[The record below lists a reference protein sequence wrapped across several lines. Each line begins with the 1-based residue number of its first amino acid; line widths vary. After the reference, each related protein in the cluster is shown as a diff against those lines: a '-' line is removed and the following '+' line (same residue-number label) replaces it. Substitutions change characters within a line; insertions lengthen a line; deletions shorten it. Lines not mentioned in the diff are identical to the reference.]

1 MHIPDI
7 DFKTIESDR
16 MKRLRQRLIS
26 GITALSIF
34 ASSMFPAVTVFSEEY
49 TQPAVTGAPESV
61 TDSVQTGTGVPTSDE
76 VFYLPADAGEQETFA
91 ETGEIASDGTDAF
104 SCKNGNVDISV
115 SVRDGV
121 YTVADGTEIPVSNV
135 AFTAYEVNI
144 DDQGYPIDLDRRVN
158 VVRAYNTAWTWESVR
173 IVPASGTARFTYNF
187 TEDVPAEYADS
198 VTVYG
203 VQFGEWTAV
212 DMEYPVV
219 EGGLVKSVSF
229 ETALPDLS
237 MFALSWTDPA
247 AVKPDEAIVSS
258 DREYDYAD
266 GNITACATAFTGAIF
281 TADEENEYGA
291 VPVNANTAALSV
303 DELAADDER
312 TTPFAVSG
320 DETVRVYAPKFSSE
334 KYTDVS
340 VSDYSVQVTY
350 ALDTPVPEAMGYSC
364 MAFEA
369 NDDGISMIPSEKVI
383 ENGYIKAITFTAN
396 DVFAVYENIELK
408 TLTASAEDEYTIT
421 LKYDKGAGIPDGA
434 ELIAVPMDADDFIA
448 DMAEALGW
456 TDEDMVLY
464 TRLFDITI
472 EKDGEE
478 FEPLTPVTVTA
489 QLHDVEEVPE
499 AMQVVHI
506 DDEGATEVEIG
517 ASEGEQYTFET
528 ESFSVYGFG
537 SALHTVIE
545 ESTDIADIS
554 VYTLSADV
562 DVTAQDTQLD
572 TPVEGVI
579 IDRAYSLAGD
589 STAKL
594 WIKAEVS
601 ENAEL
606 GDRESVSLYGV
617 DNGIVT
623 RPILDDIAQQ
633 EGLLA
638 APSGVTAIAVARDT
652 GLRRQTAEARPDG
665 EESGK
670 IVSLSGM
677 MPINA
682 QASAADVTG
691 TYMQAY
697 EQYGLDEKPL
707 AAYDIS
713 ILENTSGDIA
723 SGDTAGEQSD
733 IALLTGTKYQPDE
746 EHPIEVV
753 ITDPRITASEGVK
766 VYHFAADGS
775 CEEVEDFTAEEGKI
789 TFTAYGFSVYE
800 IAETVFEY
808 EYDIV
813 DIGEGSDPAN
823 FSAQLVQGEANFLLD
838 VVPVNFE
845 GVDTTQKI
853 TTVAQLKSY
862 LDAGKNG
869 FYISSTNSDDS
880 KGGAFAKGSVQDRV
894 QGNAKISGIATTV
907 NVRDDNNRKIDDNN
921 LDVVSFVENA
931 IEQGAEK
938 YYLKAVEG
946 QDDTYYIYYMDAT
959 DKPNYVYNDLGGET
973 ITYRSLKFTTDKDQ
987 ANQYKIVKHKNG
999 NFFNISTTTAGG
1011 NRNWDY
1017 HTKNTPYAFA
1027 SYSGDP
1033 GGNTQVFFWHYAPHA
1048 DITEDPTGLD
1058 GLTYGL
1064 VSAGDGKNSALM
1076 AGYAPNSN
1084 NILGGLKV
1092 TSGNNTE
1099 TGNDAFSTIYGISGW
1114 TFEWRE
1120 GTATYKIC
1128 ALADDGNTKKYLQ
1141 INNSGIQ
1148 LVDEADASAF
1158 TVSRGTRENTIKLTA
1173 NGSGINRKNDNEFQ
1187 KGDATEFCLVDLSAG
1202 KEDALSLNGK
1212 RYGLVN
1218 KVDNDYGVAMMDLPK
1233 EPNSN
1238 YLLGHAVFSDGDGYS
1253 SAAGIT
1259 KWTFEHVDFNRYCIK
1274 NEDGKYLKLSYNNL
1288 SMSDYPYILTVLPGS
1303 LAEGDAYDGTV
1314 KIVNTSV
1321 KAELYRSN
1329 NSSFDHP
1336 GKTQNY
1342 TLDRLKNY
1350 EPNRWL
1356 TPVIVPE
1363 DTANDPLGLDG
1374 KTYGIVNP
1382 IYNKGVKT
1390 GGYAMTS
1397 SVSGSNL
1404 LRKQVSYD
1412 TATGKYKLANN
1423 LVTGWTFHYT
1433 DNNNYTLSVT
1443 IDDGTEKYL
1452 RFRWDGLSLVDEA
1465 YATPVCVE
1473 AGTGELTGKVR
1484 IMPLYDGS
1492 ISFLWCGNSDFQRKT
1507 GVGNKLSSNAW
1518 HELVEIPVVSEPYK
1532 LDGKTYGLFHY
1543 VDGETRGTA
1552 FMAAPPNHSLTKMII
1567 HDNNTSSVLY
1577 VDENNEVDEWTFE
1590 YQGDGTYKIYTGSG
1604 YLSIADGT
1612 VSVTDEANASLFTV
1626 SVDTYGR
1633 IQLRSAGYYLS
1644 YEPPENNID
1653 TGTFISSTVND
1664 DKTWLRLIEKTTVD
1678 ETEQIARSA
1687 DRISVSDLVNG
1698 EQYIIYTRIWNNDEK
1713 RYDMYA
1719 VDHDGT
1725 LYPVYAS
1732 GGKIVWLGDSTDSL
1746 LWTFIEHY
1754 DEVSHQPNYYYD
1766 FYNPYSEKYIA
1777 PQLYNGQV
1785 LSEDRP
1791 GLQMTGRKGGD
1802 YYSIILAWDDA
1813 RYTYAA
1819 LKDSDDNSRIESCP
1833 QSAAWPFYFATLE
1846 PINLLDE
1853 LHEVATVD
1861 NNEHGIT
1868 MKMVDYGFY
1877 RDPTWEKDKDYGGV
1891 EGADVSYGV
1900 FGGVNSYKD
1909 TYGTNG
1915 ILSTELGDDGYPK
1928 VTAKFNAETPSLKD
1942 AFHSTNRDAI
1952 EVNHLFLESVYNSGG
1967 YFEYDSTQNFA
1978 TLVDGINDDGSL
1990 VYTDNNFK
1998 VYRELGTH
2006 DRSDSISLKHGQF
2019 FPYDTIKARSFAST
2033 NSQNM
2038 TNWYRETLD
2047 ESDPRKYETLYLIQ
2061 TDTITSKRR
2070 TDEDGNP
2077 VTDDLIVTDASGK
2090 ETTIKADYKQKEANY
2105 YFGMEMEASF
2115 VQTPSGLDKFG
2126 HDMIFQFTGDD
2137 DFWLYVDGELVLDL
2151 GGCHPAQGG
2160 TVNFRTGEI
2169 RYNNRNNNKT
2179 TTLLS
2184 VFRDNYKA
2192 RKGITDNNNA
2202 DLIAYLEKY
2211 FGYDSNNNME
2221 PMFKDYSTH
2230 EMKVFYMERGGN
2242 ASNLY
2247 MHFNLSSITPGNVTV
2262 SKEVKDEDGNAA
2274 NINTDMLQYPFQI
2287 WYLEPT
2293 NDEAL
2298 YERTPDNLKEI
2309 MIHDG
2314 VEKKCL
2320 WHQLKNDS
2328 ENVYV
2333 TYQNSSQKIV
2343 FVDSYEPPGT
2353 TDVSYDNI
2361 YYISPGKNFEIHIPT
2376 DYIQYKLVECA
2387 VDNQVY
2393 DVKINGNPVAP
2404 QAGSQHGNLV
2414 SYVSEPA
2421 NSQEMPVVSFDNII
2435 KKDAMRTLEITKRI
2449 VDKDGNEITNDDT
2462 KFKLRLYLSS
2472 LGADAEQ
2479 LGLADRV
2486 PYRLVSPEGYYCKW
2500 DVDTQTFVPTGWVY
2514 KKTGE
2519 PSTNLKTL
2527 SEAQLESITFHSSQ
2541 YGTIDKIPARYKVC
2555 VPDLPA
2561 GTVFKIEERENEMPS
2576 GYDLYEYR
2584 HVMGRKVVEGQED
2597 ESVPSYEE
2605 ILSVGENHVYN
2616 VGKVILDQD
2625 AQVDVVNKK
2634 GYSLRVNK
2642 KWSDLELT
2650 TSHGDI
2656 YTAVYVRGELLPDTV
2671 RRIKSP
2677 DVSTYYFWPALE
2689 PGETTLANY
2698 KVYEVIPQGEFTVN
2712 EETGEVTGYTSLTKL
2727 ENGVGELKNHSATLV
2742 KEAGQATA
2750 VTTTYD
2756 YVANYAQGE
2765 GESSRV
2771 DTITNVREGALQLRL
2786 FAWDAYKDE
2795 GAAEQTQHNSTPL
2808 AGGIFKVTGVFEG
2821 KEEAET
2827 RTFTSAADGTIAI
2840 IYDYIVGE
2848 TYTLEQVAA
2857 PKGYIGLLN
2866 DLSDEDNPVYRNPL
2880 QFTVNNGNSVTLK
2893 NEKGEEWTHT
2903 LWVDGKDGAN
2913 GISGFVD
2920 VYNKPLNFKVIK
2932 MDPDNTR
2939 LDGVHFSLYKQVKNS
2954 IGGDLK
2960 SKTPLTGFE
2969 DIVTDANGELVLS
2982 GKVTVTGDNGEEE
2995 IIERMLYPGE
3005 TGTVYYLEETRP
3017 KQGYALP
3024 EEDIV
3029 FRLSPVGEP
3038 SIIRGGEL
3046 HFEERDNEY
3055 ILTVD
3060 VTNIKNEVALTINK
3074 KVEGGFGD
3082 RVRQF
3087 GFTLTVG
3094 DGRDTETEYAWT
3106 LNGVEQEKIKS
3117 GGSFSLRHGDVATF
3131 MLPPGNVTVTEANL
3145 GYDVEIDK
3153 YLTDTPD
3160 DTTAQATTQNSSYSF
3175 TLSDNTTLDVT
3186 NSLNGAVPTGAELP
3200 DVSVFF
3206 AGFLALGAVL
3216 LARRQKLFAAND
3228 TDSSDEDV

>member
-61 TDSVQTGTGVPTSDE
+61 TDSAQTDTGTASSDQ
-76 VFYLPADAGEQETFA
+76 VFYLPADAGEQETSA

-121 YTVADGTEIPVSNV
+121 YAVADGTEIPVSNV

-173 IVPASGTARFTYNF
+173 IIPASGTARFTYNF

-312 TTPFAVSG
+312 TAPFAVSG

-334 KYTDVS
+334 KYADVS

-350 ALDTPVPEAMGYSC
+350 ALDTPVPEEMGYSC

-369 NDDGISMIPSEKVI
+369 NDDGISMIPSEKVT
-383 ENGYIKAITFTAN
+383 ENGYIKALTFTAN

-537 SALHTVIE
+537 SALHTVME

-589 STAKL
+589 SSAKL

-623 RPILDDIAQQ
+623 RPILADITEN

-691 TYMQAY
+691 SYMQAY
-697 EQYGLDEKPL
+697 EQYSLDEKPL

-733 IALLTGTKYQPDE
+733 SALLTGTKYQPDE

-753 ITDPRITASEGVK
+753 ITDPRITASEGIK

-838 VVPVNFE
+838 VVPVEFDGE
-845 GVDTTQKI
+845 IDYGTAEKI
-853 TTVAQLKSY
+853 TTVAQLKSSY

-869 FYISSTNSDDS
+869 FYISSTNSDDI
-880 KGGAFAKGSVQDRV
+880 KGGAFAKGSVRGNI
-894 QGNAKISGIATTV
+894 QGQPTIQGIATTF
-907 NVRDDNNRKIDDNN
+907 NVRDDAGKKIDANG
-921 LDVVSFVENA
+921 LDLNSFLKNA
-931 IEQGAEK
+931 VGVGAEK
-938 YYLKAVEG
+938 YYFE
-946 QDDTYYIYYMDAT
+946 QDQDTDNNYYIYRLDGE
-959 DKPNYVYNDLGGET
+959 DKYYIQNIDLSNPSFK
-973 ITYRSLKFTTDKDQ
+973 YRSLGFTNDRNYATLYNID
-987 ANQYKIVKHKNG
+987 NQDNG
-999 NFFNISTTTAGG
+999 NLRIRTASKIEDKYIYW
-1011 NRNWDY
+1011 NY
-1017 HTKNTPYAFA
+1017 HTKTTSDKWGFATWYEPENNSKLYFWYYTPPAE
-1027 SYSGDP
+1027 
-1033 GGNTQVFFWHYAPHA
+1033 V
-1048 DITEDPTGLD
+1048 TEDPTGLD

-1064 VSAGDGKNSALM
+1064 VSAGDGTNSALM
-1076 AGYAPNSN
+1076 AGYALNNTN
-1084 NILGGLKV
+1084 NILGGLKL
-1092 TSGNNTE
+1092 TAGTNDE

-1114 TFEWRE
+1114 TFEWIE
-1120 GTATYKIC
+1120 GTATHKIY

-1148 LVDEADASAF
+1148 LVDEADASVF
-1158 TVSRGTRENTIKLTA
+1158 TVSRGTTPNTIKLTA

-1187 KGDATEFCLVDLSAG
+1187 KGDATEFYLVDLSAG
-1202 KEDALSLNGK
+1202 EEDALSLDSQS
-1212 RYGLVN
+1212 YGLVN

-1233 EPNSN
+1233 EPNSA
-1238 YLLGHAVFSDGDGYS
+1238 YLLGHSVFSDGDGYS

-1259 KWTFEHVDFNRYCIK
+1259 EWTFEHVDFNRYCIK
-1274 NEDGKYLKLSYNNL
+1274 DENGKYLKLSFNRL
-1288 SMSDYPYILTVLPGS
+1288 SMSDSPYILTVLPGS
-1303 LAEGDAYDGTV
+1303 LAEEDAYDGTV

-1321 KAELYRSN
+1321 KAELYRG
-1329 NSSFDHP
+1329 NSSFNHP
-1336 GKTQNY
+1336 GGNARDY
-1342 TLDRLKNY
+1342 TLDRLQNY
-1350 EPNRWL
+1350 TEERWL
-1356 TPVIVPE
+1356 IPVIVPE

-1382 IYNKGVKT
+1382 IYNKGTKT

-1423 LVTGWTFHYT
+1423 FVTGWTFHYT
-1433 DNNNYTLSVT
+1433 DHNNYILSVT

-1452 RFRWDGLSLVDEA
+1452 RFRWDGLALVDEA

-1492 ISFLWCGNSDFQRKT
+1492 ISFLWCGSSNFQRQA

-1552 FMAAPPNHSLTKMII
+1552 LMAAPPSHSLIKMVI
-1567 HDNNTSSVLY
+1567 HDDNTSKVLY

-1590 YQGDGTYKIYTGSG
+1590 YQEDGTYKLFTAAG
-1604 YLSIADGT
+1604 YLKIAGDVITT
-1612 VSVTDEANASLFTV
+1612 VTNAEDASLFAV
-1626 SVDTYGR
+1626 NMDDQNR
-1633 IQLRSAGYYLS
+1633 IQLRSGGYYLS
-1644 YEPPENNID
+1644 YQPPATDGAI
-1653 TGTFISSTVND
+1653 GSFISTTASGDNT
-1664 DKTWLRLIEKTTVD
+1664 KLYLIEKTVVD
-1678 ETEQIARSA
+1678 EQEKISHSA
-1687 DRISVSDLVNG
+1687 DRISVSELVNG
-1698 EQYIIYTRIWNNDEK
+1698 EQYIIYTRIWNSDEK

-1719 VDHDGT
+1719 VDHDGS

-1732 GGKIVWLGDSTDSL
+1732 GGKIVWLGDGTDSL
-1746 LWTFIEHY
+1746 LWKFIEHY

-1766 FYNPYSEKYIA
+1766 FYNSYSEKYLA
-1777 PQLYNGQV
+1777 PQLTDGQI
-1785 LSEDRP
+1785 LSENRIGVMMP
-1791 GLQMTGRKGGD
+1791 GRKSGD

-1813 RYTYAA
+1813 RYTDAA
-1819 LKDSDDNSRIESCP
+1819 LKNSKDNTTIEVCP

-1846 PINLLDE
+1846 PVNILDE

-1861 NNEHGIT
+1861 NSEYGIT
-1868 MKMVDYGFY
+1868 MRMVDYGFY
-1877 RDPTWEKDKDYGGV
+1877 RDPTWEKDKEYGGV
-1891 EGADVSYGV
+1891 EVADVSHGV
-1900 FGGVNSYKD
+1900 FGGAKSYNDKN
-1909 TYGTNG
+1909 GING

-1928 VTAKFNAETPSLKD
+1928 VTAGFNAETPSLKN
-1942 AFHSTNRDAI
+1942 AFHNEYRDAT

-2019 FPYDTIKARSFAST
+2019 FPYDTIKARSFASS
-2033 NSQNM
+2033 NPQNM

-2061 TDTITSKRR
+2061 TDKITSKQR
-2070 TDEDGNP
+2070 TDKDGKP
-2077 VTDDLIVTDASGK
+2077 VEGYNYTQ
-2090 ETTIKADYKQKEANY
+2090 KQANY

-2179 TTLLS
+2179 TTLLN

-2192 RKGITDNNNA
+2192 RYNITDNN
-2202 DLIAYLEKY
+2202 DPTLIAYLEKY

-2287 WYLEPT
+2287 WYLEPINESSAT
-2293 NDEAL
+2293 DMAL
-2298 YERTPDNLKEI
+2298 WNSTSDDLKAEI
-2309 MIHDG
+2309 VDG
-2314 VEKKCL
+2314 GVTKKCL

-2449 VDKDGNEITNDDT
+2449 VDKDGNEITDDDT

-2808 AGGIFKVTGVFEG
+2808 GSGIFKVTGVFEG

-2827 RTFTSAADGTIAI
+2827 RTFTSAGDGTIAI

-2866 DLSDEDNPVYRNPL
+2866 DLSDEDNPVYRNPV

-2982 GKVTVTGDNGEEE
+2982 GKVTVTGDNGEEK

-3005 TGTVYYLEETRP
+3005 TGTVYYLEETQP
-3017 KQGYALP
+3017 KQGYAKP
-3024 EEDIV
+3024 DEDIV

-3038 SIIRGGEL
+3038 TVLTEGVNLEFREVA
-3046 HFEERDNEY
+3046 DEY

-3094 DGRDTETEYAWT
+3094 DDTETEYAWT

-3117 GGSFSLRHGDVATF
+3117 GGTFRLRHGDVATF

-3145 GYDVEIDK
+3145 GYDVKIDK

-3175 TLSDNTTLDVT
+3175 ALSDNTTLDVT
-3186 NSLNGAVPTGAELP
+3186 NSLNGAVPTGADLP

-3216 LARRQKLFAAND
+3216 LARRQRLFAAND
-3228 TDSSDEDV
+3228 MDSSDEDV

>member
-1 MHIPDI
+1 
-7 DFKTIESDR
+7 

-49 TQPAVTGAPESV
+49 TQPAVTDAPESV

-258 DREYDYAD
+258 DREYDYAA

-312 TTPFAVSG
+312 TAPFAVSG

-334 KYTDVS
+334 KYADVS

-364 MAFEA
+364 MAFA
-369 NDDGISMIPSEKVI
+369 AADGGISMIPSEKVI

-579 IDRAYSLAGD
+579 IDRAYGLAGD
-589 STAKL
+589 TTAKL

-623 RPILDDIAQQ
+623 RPILADITEN

-652 GLRRQTAEARPDG
+652 GLRRQTAEAHPDG

-691 TYMQAY
+691 SYMQAY
-697 EQYGLDEKPL
+697 EQYSLDEKPL

-713 ILENTSGDIA
+713 ILENSSEG
-723 SGDTAGEQSD
+723 TAGEQTDS
-733 IALLTGTKYQPDE
+733 APAVSTKYQPDE

-775 CEEVEDFTAEEGKI
+775 CQEVEDFTAEEGKI

-800 IAETVFEY
+800 IVETVFEY

-869 FYISSTNSDDS
+869 FYISSTNNSDDR
-880 KGGAFAKGSVQDRV
+880 GGAFATGSVRGNIQADRTI
-894 QGNAKISGIATTV
+894 QGIATTL
-907 NVRDDNNRKIDDNN
+907 NVQDDAGKKIDENG
-921 LDVVSFVENA
+921 LDLYSLLENA
-931 IEQGAEK
+931 VDVGAEK
-938 YYLKAVEG
+938 YYFD
-946 QDDTYYIYYMDAT
+946 QDTDNNYYIYRLDGENKCYIKNIELGNTTVKFRSLDFTNDKNDAT
-959 DKPNYVYNDLGGET
+959 LYN
-973 ITYRSLKFTTDKDQ
+973 I
-987 ANQYKIVKHKNG
+987 ANQDNG
-999 NFFNISTTTAGG
+999 NLRIRTTIEGKDIYW
-1011 NRNWDY
+1011 NY
-1017 HTKNTPYAFA
+1017 HTKTTSDKWGFATWNEPENNSKLYFWYYTPPAE
-1027 SYSGDP
+1027 
-1033 GGNTQVFFWHYAPHA
+1033 V
-1048 DITEDPTGLD
+1048 TEDPTGLD
-1058 GLTYGL
+1058 GQTYGL

-1158 TVSRGTRENTIKLTA
+1158 TVSRGTTPNTIKLTA
-1173 NGSGINRKNDNEFQ
+1173 NGSGINWKNDNEFQ
-1187 KGDATEFCLVDLSAG
+1187 KGDATEFYLVDLSAG

-1212 RYGLVN
+1212 SYGLVN
-1218 KVDNDYGVAMMDLPK
+1218 KNNDYGVAMMDLPK

-1397 SVSGSNL
+1397 SVSGSEL
-1404 LRKQVSYD
+1404 PRKQVSYD

-1433 DNNNYTLSVT
+1433 DHNNYILSVT
-1443 IDDGTEKYL
+1443 ADDGTEKYL
-1452 RFRWDGLSLVDEA
+1452 RFRWDGLALVDEA

-1928 VTAKFNAETPSLKD
+1928 VTAKFNAETPSLID

-1990 VYTDNNFK
+1990 VYTDNDFK

-2033 NSQNM
+2033 NPQNM

-2061 TDTITSKRR
+2061 TDKITSKQR
-2070 TDEDGNP
+2070 TDKDGKP
-2077 VTDDLIVTDASGK
+2077 VEGDINY
-2090 ETTIKADYKQKEANY
+2090 IQKQANY

-2169 RYNNRNNNKT
+2169 KYNNRNNNKT

-2192 RKGITDNNNA
+2192 RYNITDNN
-2202 DLIAYLEKY
+2202 DPTLIAYLEKY
-2211 FGYDSNNNME
+2211 FGYDSNNVME

-2287 WYLEPT
+2287 WYLEPINESSAT
-2293 NDEAL
+2293 DMAL
-2298 YERTPDNLKEI
+2298 WNSTSPELKAEI
-2309 MIHDG
+2309 VDG
-2314 VEKKCL
+2314 GVTKKCL

-2343 FVDSYEPPGT
+2343 FVDRYEPPGT
-2353 TDVSYDNI
+2353 TGVYYDNI

-2387 VDNQVY
+2387 VDDQVY

-2404 QAGSQHGNLV
+2404 QAGSQHGHLV

-2449 VDKDGNEITNDDT
+2449 VDKDGNEITDDDT
-2462 KFKLRLYLSS
+2462 KFKLRLYLST
-2472 LGADAEQ
+2472 LGAEAEQ
-2479 LGLADRV
+2479 LGLADMV
-2486 PYRLVSPEGYYCKW
+2486 PYRLVSPDGYYCQW
-2500 DVDTQTFVPTGWVY
+2500 DADTQTFVPTEWVY

-2541 YGTIDKIPARYKVC
+2541 YGTIDKIPSQYKIC

-2650 TSHGDI
+2650 TSHAPI
-2656 YTAVYVRGELLPDTV
+2656 YTAVYVRGELLPGTV

-2698 KVYEVIPQGEFTVN
+2698 KVYEVIPSNPTPTVDETTGKVTDYGE
-2712 EETGEVTGYTSLTKL
+2712 LTRL
-2727 ENGVGELKNHSATLV
+2727 ENGTGRLEDHEATLV
-2742 KEAGQATA
+2742 MEEGQATA
-2750 VTTTYD
+2750 VTKEFD

-2786 FAWDAYKDE
+2786 YAWDVS
-2795 GAAEQTQHNSTPL
+2795 GSSQTNSTPL
-2808 AGGIFKVTGVFEG
+2808 GSGIFKVTGVFAG

-2827 RTFTSAADGTIAI
+2827 RTFTSAGDGTIAI
-2840 IYDYIVGE
+2840 IYDYKVGE
-2848 TYTLEQVAA
+2848 PYTLEQVAA

-2866 DLSDEDNPVYRNPL
+2866 DLSDEEHPEYRNPVS
-2880 QFTVNNGNSVTLK
+2880 FTVNNNKTVTVKDKDGNT
-2893 NEKGEEWTHT
+2893 WTHG
-2903 LWVDGKDGAN
+2903 LWVNGKDGAN

-3087 GFTLTVG
+3087 KFTLTVG

-3145 GYDVEIDK
+3145 GYDVKIDK

-3175 TLSDNTTLDVT
+3175 ALSDNTTLDVT
-3186 NSLNGAVPTGAELP
+3186 NSLNGAVPTGADLP

-3216 LARRQKLFAAND
+3216 LARRQRLFAEND
-3228 TDSSDEDV
+3228 TDGSDNGK